1 MRSLIA
7 IPVYNEE
14 QYVCRVIQ
22 RVLEHGHDVLVVDD
36 GSTDLTA
43 ARLARMPVRVIRH
56 ERNLGYGRSL
66 RDAFHAAD
74 VGGYDWVVTMD
85 CDEQHEPDAIPLFLD
100 AAGEGTHDIIS
111 GSRYL
116 APVPEDDAPPRE
128 RRNINGVITAEI
140 NDRLGDRLIAL
151 GGERLTDAFCGFKA
165 HRVGAMR
172 RLRLTE
178 SGYAFPMQ
186 LWVQVAAAGLR
197 VREVPVRLI
206 YNDPNRSFG
215 GELDDAAIRLA
226 HYRHVLH
233 CELRRE
239 APRLPASAWADV
251 TCRCP
256 G

>member
-1 MRSLIA
+1 
-7 IPVYNEE
+7 
-14 QYVCRVIQ
+14 
-22 RVLEHGHDVLVVDD
+22 VLEHGHDVLVIDD
-36 GSTDLTA
+36 GSTDRTPE
-43 ARLARMPVRVIRH
+43 RLAKMPVTVIRH
-56 ERNLGYGRSL
+56 PTNLGYGRSL
-66 RDAFHAAD
+66 RDAFAAASR
-74 VGGYDWVVTMD
+74 GGYDWVVTMD

-128 RRNINGVITAEI
+128 RRNINAVITREI
-140 NDRLGDRLIAL
+140 NERLADRLVQA
-151 GGERLTDAFCGFKA
+151 GGSGLTDAFCGFKA
-165 HRVGAMR
+165 HRVEAMR

-178 SGYAFPMQ
+178 DGYAFPMQ

-215 GELDDAAIRLA
+215 GALDDAAIRLA

-239 APRLPASAWADV
+239 ATRLPESAWADV